1 MPGRGSAGSAG
12 CAGGGMR
19 RPLRP
24 CSGHRVGAGGHEAL
38 SVTMSSRHEWRPS
51 MMDIFELAGAVAAV
65 VAAYQSHLLQ
75 ALLNGSATPA
85 RYAEELGLDPTATE
99 RILDVLAQVGVA
111 DCEHGSYTASTA
123 LWQLDAQLLGGLDA
137 IGALWSQVPAF
148 LAHGERLMLMD
159 GPPAV
164 REAAYSGIVSG
175 LAKLFAEAP
184 RQLAATLA
192 GSPAQILDV
201 GAGSGIW
208 SLAMAEL
215 HPHARVTALDLPDV
229 LAAFRRQAEQLGLAD
244 RILTLAGDFHHV
256 ELPPQHFNRVVLA
269 NVLHLE
275 PPDRAA
281 ALIRRVA
288 STLVSGGDL
297 VIVEM
302 LGDGTAAGERARAI
316 YALHLALRTRQ
327 GKVHPLSELQAW
339 VEQAGLLPGEVMQ
352 LSTPQGM
359 GALVARAPFQDSNT
373 REKGE

>member
-1 MPGRGSAGSAG
+1 
-12 CAGGGMR
+12 
-19 RPLRP
+19 
-24 CSGHRVGAGGHEAL
+24 
-38 SVTMSSRHEWRPS
+38 
-51 MMDIFELAGAVAAV
+51 MMDVFELGGIAATV

-75 ALLNGSATPA
+75 ALLNGPTTPA
-85 RYAEELGLDPTATE
+85 MYAEELGLDATATE
-99 RILDVLAQVGVA
+99 RLLDVLAQLGVA
-111 DCEHGSYTASTA
+111 DCDHGRYTASTG
-123 LWQLDAQLLGGLDA
+123 LSQFDAQQLGGLDA

-148 LAHGERLMLMD
+148 LAHGARLMLMD

-175 LAKLFAEAP
+175 LAKLFAEAS

-192 GSPAQILDV
+192 GSSAQILDV

-215 HPHARVTALDLPDV
+215 HPHARVTALDLPGV
-229 LAAFRRQAEQLGLAD
+229 LPAFRRQAEQLGLAD
-244 RILTLAGDFHHV
+244 RTLTLAGDFHLV
-256 ELPPQHFNRVVLA
+256 GLPPRRFDRVVLA

-275 PPDRAA
+275 PPAQAA

-288 STLVSGGDL
+288 SSLVSGGDL

-327 GKVHPLSELQAW
+327 GQVHPLSELQAW
-339 VEQAGLLPGEVMQ
+339 AEQAGLLFREVIQ
-352 LSTPQGM
+352 LSTLPGIA
-359 GALVARAPFQDSNT
+359 ALVAQAPAQEVST
-373 REKGE
+373 KERREEE

>member
-1 MPGRGSAGSAG
+1 MMEVFEL
-12 CAGGGMR
+12 GGM
-19 RPLRP
+19 
-24 CSGHRVGAGGHEAL
+24 A
-38 SVTMSSRHEWRPS
+38 
-51 MMDIFELAGAVAAV
+51 AAV

-111 DCEHGSYTASTA
+111 DCEHGSYAASTA

-148 LAHGERLMLMD
+148 LMHGERLALMD

-164 REAAYSGIVSG
+164 REAAYTGIVSG
-175 LAKLFAEAP
+175 LAELFAEAA

-192 GSPAQILDV
+192 GSPTQILDV

-208 SLAMAEL
+208 SLAMAEH
-215 HPHARVTALDLPDV
+215 HPHARVTALDLPGV
-229 LAAFRRQAEQLGLAD
+229 LAAFRLQAEHLGLAD
-244 RILTLAGDFHHV
+244 RTLTLAGDFHQV
-256 ELPPQHFNRVVLA
+256 KLPPHRFDRVVLA

-275 PPDRAA
+275 PPAQAA

-288 STLVSGGDL
+288 STLVKGGDL

-327 GKVHPLSELQAW
+327 GQVHPLPELQAW
-339 VEQAGLLPGEVMQ
+339 AEQAGLLPGEVIQ
-352 LSTPQGM
+352 LSTPPGM
-359 GALVARAPFQDSNT
+359 AALVARAPPQDSHT
-373 REKGE
+373 RERGE

>member
-1 MPGRGSAGSAG
+1 MMDVFEL
-12 CAGGGMR
+12 GGM
-19 RPLRP
+19 
-24 CSGHRVGAGGHEAL
+24 A
-38 SVTMSSRHEWRPS
+38 
-51 MMDIFELAGAVAAV
+51 AAV

-75 ALLNGSATPA
+75 ALLNGPATPA
-85 RYAEELGLDPTATE
+85 RYAEELGLDATATE

-111 DCEHGSYTASTA
+111 DCEHGSYTASTG
-123 LWQLDAQLLGGLDA
+123 LSQLDAQLLGGLDA
-137 IGALWSQVPAF
+137 LGALWSQVPAF
-148 LAHGERLMLMD
+148 LVHGERLALMD

-175 LAKLFAEAP
+175 LAELFVEAA

-192 GSPAQILDV
+192 GSPTQILDV

-208 SLAMAEL
+208 SLAMAEH
-215 HPHARVTALDLPDV
+215 HPHARVTALDLPGV
-229 LAAFRRQAEQLGLAD
+229 LPAFRRQAEQLGLAD
-244 RILTLAGDFHHV
+244 LILTLAGDFHHV

-339 VEQAGLLPGEVMQ
+339 VEQAGLLPGEVIQ
-352 LSTPQGM
+352 LSTPPGM
-359 GALVARAPFQDSNT
+359 GALVARVARVPLQEVST
-373 REKGE
+373 KERREEE

>member
-1 MPGRGSAGSAG
+1 MIIPLSELTLDVFAL
-12 CAGGGMR
+12 GGM
-19 RPLRP
+19 
-24 CSGHRVGAGGHEAL
+24 A
-38 SVTMSSRHEWRPS
+38 
-51 MMDIFELAGAVAAV
+51 AAV

-85 RYAEELGLDPTATE
+85 RYAEELGLDATATE

-111 DCEHGSYTASTA
+111 DCEHGSYVASTG
-123 LWQLDAQLLGGLDA
+123 LSQLDAQQLGGLDA

-148 LAHGERLMLMD
+148 LLHGERLALMD
-159 GPPAV
+159 GPPAA

-175 LAKLFAEAP
+175 LAEVFAQGA

-192 GSPAQILDV
+192 GSPTQILDV

-208 SLAMAEL
+208 SLAMAE
-215 HPHARVTALDLPDV
+215 HYPHARVTALDLPGV
-229 LAAFRRQAEQLGLAD
+229 LPAFRLQAEHLGLAD
-244 RILTLAGDFHHV
+244 RTLTLAGDFHQV
-256 ELPPQHFNRVVLA
+256 ELPPQRFDRVVLA

-275 PPDRAA
+275 PPAQAA

-288 STLVSGGDL
+288 ASLVNGGDL
-297 VIVEM
+297 VIVDM

-339 VEQAGLLPGEVMQ
+339 VEQAGLLPGEVIA
-352 LSTPQGM
+352 LSTPPGM
-359 GALVARAPFQDSNT
+359 GALVARAPLHEASTKDRS
-373 REKGE
+373 EEE

>member
-1 MPGRGSAGSAG
+1 
-12 CAGGGMR
+12 
-19 RPLRP
+19 
-24 CSGHRVGAGGHEAL
+24 
-38 SVTMSSRHEWRPS
+38 
-51 MMDIFELAGAVAAV
+51 MMEVFELGGIAATM

-85 RYAEELGLDPTATE
+85 RYAEELGLDATATE
-99 RILDVLAQVGVA
+99 RLLDVLVQLGVA
-111 DCEHGSYTASTA
+111 DCEQGSYAASTG
-123 LWQLDAQLLGGLDA
+123 LSQFDAQQLGGLDA

-208 SLAMAEL
+208 SLAMAE
-215 HPHARVTALDLPDV
+215 HSPHARVTALDLPGV
-229 LAAFRRQAEQLGLAD
+229 LPAFRRQAEHLGLAD
-244 RILTLAGDFHHV
+244 RTLTMAGDFHQV
-256 ELPPQHFNRVVLA
+256 ELPPQRFDRVVLA

-275 PPDRAA
+275 PPAQAA

-288 STLVSGGDL
+288 ASLVRGGEL

-302 LGDGTAAGERARAI
+302 FGDGTAAGERARAI
-316 YALHLALRTRQ
+316 YALHLALHTRQ
-327 GKVHPLSELQAW
+327 GRVHPLSELQAW
-339 VEQAGLLPGEVMQ
+339 AEQAGLLLREVIPLRTLPGMA
-352 LSTPQGM
+352 
-359 GALVARAPFQDSNT
+359 ALVARAPPQEVST
-373 REKGE
+373 KERREEE